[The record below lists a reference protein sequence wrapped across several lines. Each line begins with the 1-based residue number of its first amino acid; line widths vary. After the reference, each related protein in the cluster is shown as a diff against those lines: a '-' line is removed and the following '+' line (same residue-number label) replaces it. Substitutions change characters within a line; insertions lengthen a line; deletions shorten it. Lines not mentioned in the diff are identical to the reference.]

1 MGAGGARNGGG
12 GGPPS
17 VLNPPKKKFEP
28 PVVKIIKGVGEGV
41 SKFTKKKNLERR
53 KKFIKSQG
61 LTEDDIRMDDAYL
74 SSEAGLKE
82 LKKQGYTTVADTSR
96 DRGNGLDPQYKPSTA
111 TPTTMAKTT
120 APTTAEVSQATAT
133 TAEAP
138 VTTPEEIAETEEERK
153 RKTKRRG
160 RSLMVITSSQG
171 VDEKL
176 TLGKPSLLGS

>member
-1 MGAGGARNGGG
+1 MGAGGARSGGG
-12 GGPPS
+12 GSGVPDTIG
-17 VLNPPKKKFEP
+17 PPKKKFEP
-28 PVVKIIKGVGEGV
+28 PAVKIIKGVGEGV

-96 DRGNGLDPQYKPSTA
+96 DRGNGSDPQYK
-111 TPTTMAKTT
+111 PTTMAKTT

-160 RSLMVITSSQG
+160 RSLMVITSPQG

>member
-28 PVVKIIKGVGEGV
+28 PAVKIIKGVGEGV

-53 KKFIKSQG
+53 KKFIKSKG
-61 LTEDDIRMDDAYL
+61 LTSEEINMDDAYL

-96 DRGNGLDPQYKPSTA
+96 DRGNGSDPQYKPSTA
-111 TPTTMAKTT
+111 APTTMAKTT

-160 RSLMVITSSQG
+160 RSLMAITSPQG